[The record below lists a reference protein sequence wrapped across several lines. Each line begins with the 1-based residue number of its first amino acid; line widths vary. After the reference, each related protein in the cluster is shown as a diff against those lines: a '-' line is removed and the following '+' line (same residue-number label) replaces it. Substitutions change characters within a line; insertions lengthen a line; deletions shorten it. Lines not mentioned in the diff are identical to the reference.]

1 MNNKANGQGQKE
13 KVQGILGGQC
23 VSATSVLVLCL
34 LLAAPAKAQKA
45 YAITGGKVHTVSGE
59 VMEGGTVVIQG
70 GKITAVGQ
78 GVRVP
83 GGAQVINA
91 RGMHVYPGVF
101 DAVSQMGLVEIGQGA
116 NATVDT
122 NEIGDFNPQIVAA
135 AAIHPSS
142 EHIPVNRAAGVT
154 HAVSVPGQGGGRI
167 GGQASLIH
175 LDGWVTEEMLVK
187 RSIAMAVNWPSLGGG
202 GGGFGGGFGG
212 FGQQARRPFTEVK
225 AEYDRRVNELSDWL
239 DRARH
244 YAQALEKGAK
254 EKYDRDLKLE
264 ALVPV
269 VRGQTPVLVFAN
281 TDRDMKNAIE
291 YCEKQKLKL
300 ILAGGRQAW
309 KIKDLLKQKNIPVIL
324 QETQALPQNE
334 DEPYDQP
341 YSAPAQL
348 HAAGVKFAMATFAGG
363 NSEVNSFGLPQE
375 AGQAVAFGLPHDVA
389 LKAITLNP
397 AQFFGVGDQ
406 LGSLETGKIANVIVT
421 TGDLLEVNSVVR
433 YVFVAGQ
440 LTSLENKHT
449 KLYEKYR
456 ARP

>member
-1 MNNKANGQGQKE
+1 
-13 KVQGILGGQC
+13 LF
-23 VSATSVLVLCL
+23 S
-34 LLAAPAKAQKA
+34 APAQAQKA
-45 YAITGGKVHTVSGE
+45 YAITGGKVHTVSGA
-59 VMEGGTVVIQG
+59 VIDGGTVVIQG
-70 GKITAVGQ
+70 GKITAVGK
-78 GVRVP
+78 GVSVP

-101 DAVSQMGLVEIGQGA
+101 DAVSQMGLVEVGQGA
-116 NATVDT
+116 PGTVDAS
-122 NEIGDFNPQIVAA
+122 EIGDYNPQIVAA

-142 EHIPVNRAAGVT
+142 EHIPVSRAAGVT
-154 HAVSVPGQGGGRI
+154 HTVSVPGQGGGRI
-167 GGQASLIH
+167 GGQASLIN
-175 LDGWVTEEMLVK
+175 LNGWVTEDMLVK
-187 RSIAMAVNWPSLGGG
+187 RSIAMAINWPSLGAGG
-202 GGGFGGGFGG
+202 GGGGFGG

-225 AEYDRRVNELSDWL
+225 AEYDRRVNELTDWL

-244 YAQALEKGAK
+244 YAQALEKGSK

-269 VRGQTPVLVFAN
+269 IKGQLPVLVFAN
-281 TDRDMKNAIE
+281 SDRDMKNAIE

-324 QETQALPQNE
+324 QETQALPQSE
-334 DEPYDQP
+334 DEPYDKP
-341 YSAPAQL
+341 YTTPAELQ
-348 HAAGVKFAMATFAGG
+348 AAGVKFAIATFAGG

-375 AGQAVAFGLPHDVA
+375 AGQAVAFGLPHEEA
-389 LKAITLNP
+389 IKAITLYP
-397 AQFFGVGDQ
+397 AQFFGVGDM
-406 LGSLETGKIANVIVT
+406 LGSIEPGKVANVIVT
-421 TGDLLEVNSVVR
+421 SGDLLELDTQVR

-449 KLYEKYR
+449 RLYEKYR